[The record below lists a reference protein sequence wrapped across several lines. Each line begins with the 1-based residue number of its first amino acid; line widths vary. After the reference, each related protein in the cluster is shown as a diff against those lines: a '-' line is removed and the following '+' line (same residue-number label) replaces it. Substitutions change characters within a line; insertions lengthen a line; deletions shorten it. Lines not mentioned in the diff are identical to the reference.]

1 VLINP
6 VETVEGLTLITAG
19 QKLTETMIQRLVNY
33 HDVHRVKEPI
43 KIAMPA
49 EA

>member
-1 VLINP
+1 
-6 VETVEGLTLITAG
+6 
-19 QKLTETMIQRLVNY
+19 VNY

-49 EA
+49 EPATP